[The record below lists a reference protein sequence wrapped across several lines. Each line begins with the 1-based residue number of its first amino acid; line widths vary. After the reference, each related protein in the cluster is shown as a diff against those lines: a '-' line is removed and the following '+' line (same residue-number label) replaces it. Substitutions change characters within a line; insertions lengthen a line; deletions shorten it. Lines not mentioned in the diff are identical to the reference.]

1 MNTLL
6 QLLLTVPC
14 LLSSPI
20 LTPSNQPT
28 TFNIKTGF
36 CFLPLELGE
45 GEIKFLEDCNN
56 LGESRQVPG
65 W

>member
-14 LLSSPI
+14 LLCSPI
-20 LTPSNQPT
+20 LTPRNQPT

-45 GEIKFLEDCNN
+45 GEIKLLEDCNN
-56 LGESRQVPG
+56 LGESRLG
-65 W
+65 RDW